1 MAAGVLATQ
10 PTVPVAHGAAWSSKP
25 LPLTFTTKLQLLQHP
40 REKLS
45 LKNFDLEE
53 KKKKKGNVS
62 STQLPWPWCFTLDYY
77 KLDYKNK

>member
-1 MAAGVLATQ
+1 MATQ

-53 KKKKKGNVS
+53 KKKKRKCELHTAALALV
-62 STQLPWPWCFTLDYY
+62 LHFRL
-77 KLDYKNK
+77 L